1 MTQHRTDAEAVRP
14 AADYGF
20 FGPGSVAWRVWSYPT
35 SLLLGFMRAVVIE
48 ELDPFLVA
56 SVAESGQVRQRTPLR
71 YDRTL
76 QYFAMVIFGDAQSV
90 LKSADVLMKIHSRA
104 VGLEPVTGRQ
114 FDASDPDSQ
123 LWIHVTAWHSILYTY
138 EVFGPGKLNAADEA
152 EFWRQCAVAAEFQT
166 IDPATVPTTRE
177 GIRTYFEEFR
187 PKLLGSEVA
196 QDMMDYL
203 LDLTGEILPAA
214 VPTAVRHVLNAVVRR
229 GVIATLPRWMRRLGG
244 TPQHRIV
251 DRLCVPVLKVA
262 LRSMAANRRGELTA
276 LDALSPRTAPI
287 LAPVLCDIPATNP
300 VVYTPMQAR
309 ERFGMPVTPREQYAQ
324 LLEQRARGSVGTP
337 YPHHHHESV
346 LEFSESA

>member
-1 MTQHRTDAEAVRP
+1 MTQHHTDAEPIRP

-76 QYFAMVIFGDAQSV
+76 QYFSTVIFGDAQSV

-114 FDASDPDSQ
+114 FDANDPDSQ
-123 LWIHVTAWHSILYTY
+123 LWIHLTAWHSILYTY

-187 PKLLGSEVA
+187 PKLVGSEVA

-214 VPTAVRHVLNAVVRR
+214 VPTSVRRVLNAVVRR
-229 GVIATLPRWMRRLGG
+229 GVIATMPRWMRPPGRDAAAPDRSAVRTGAQGRAPLDGG
-244 TPQHRIV
+244 Q
-251 DRLCVPVLKVA
+251 
-262 LRSMAANRRGELTA
+262 
-276 LDALSPRTAPI
+276 
-287 LAPVLCDIPATNP
+287 PA
-300 VVYTPMQAR
+300 R
-309 ERFGMPVTPREQYAQ
+309 
-324 LLEQRARGSVGTP
+324 
-337 YPHHHHESV
+337 
-346 LEFSESA
+346 